1 MAEAQHAQLN
11 RTLKSG
17 AIPRPA
23 NRASTGIGR
32 RARLVAGFLSVILLL
47 AKHGF
52 MVGVDAV
59 FAVHIMEAC
68 LAGSYVADLALVCHS
83 TRKWS
88 SLLKERRFEFTLF
101 SLFGLVAVTLQ
112 TSVQMRMAISQW
124 LDQGPQEIWIH
135 LLELY
140 LLLNVLLQLLRL
152 HRRLLFRTARPEWI
166 LAGSFGIL
174 ILAGTLLL
182 VLPRS
187 SADPA
192 APFSLMD
199 AFFTA
204 TSASCVTGLTIR
216 DTGTALSFL
225 GQTIVAVLMQC
236 GGLGIMTF
244 VAFLAV
250 TSSEALPVPQMLA
263 FRRLVGARTPAVL
276 KRQVLAII
284 LFTLLVESL
293 GAACLFAFLPVEQEG
308 LSRVGWSLFHSIS
321 AFCNAGFSLSPAS
334 VTEYQDNP
342 GVMLTLAVLIVLGGL
357 GFLVVTDLLG
367 LQLSRLPL
375 IRRLP
380 WVRRYN
386 QRVAVYRLP
395 LQTRLSVLVTA
406 LLIVIGFA
414 GFWLLEGGHA
424 LAGKPLTTQF
434 LSSIFQS
441 ITARTAGFNSLPIG
455 ELGTAT
461 LLLIML
467 LMFVGACPVSTGG
480 GIKTVT
486 LAVVLV
492 AFRALIKGRDHVELF
507 GRTLPN
513 KVLLAS
519 MGVVLLYLVVAG
531 LGVFG
536 LVLCDPHLSLRSE
549 MFEVV
554 SALSTVGLSTGI
566 TSELST
572 ASKLILCALMFIG
585 RVGPISLVLAVVR
598 TATPARY
605 RYPEEDLVVG

>member
-11 RTLKSG
+11 QTQKSG
-17 AIPRPA
+17 AIPRQPS
-23 NRASTGIGR
+23 RASIGIGR
-32 RARLVAGFLSVILLL
+32 QARLAVGFFSVAVLLT
-47 AKHGF
+47 KHGF

-59 FAVHIMEAC
+59 LAVHIIEAF
-68 LAGSYVADLALVCHS
+68 LAGCYVADLALVCYR
-83 TRKWS
+83 TRRLA
-88 SLLKERRFEFTLF
+88 SLLEGWRFEFALAC
-101 SLFGLVAVTLQ
+101 LFGLVAVALGM
-112 TSVQMRMAISQW
+112 SVQTRVAISGWFEQE
-124 LDQGPQEIWIH
+124 PQEIWIL

-152 HRRLLFRTARPEWI
+152 HRRLLFRSARPEWI

-182 VLPRS
+182 ILPRS

-192 APFSLMD
+192 EPLSLMD

-216 DTGTALSFL
+216 DTGTALSLL
-225 GQTIVAVLMQC
+225 GQTVVAVLMQC

-250 TSSEALPVPQMLA
+250 TSSEALPVPHTLA

-284 LFTLLVESL
+284 LFTLLVELL
-293 GAACLFAFLPVEQEG
+293 GAACLFAFLPAEQEG

-395 LQTRLSVLVTA
+395 LQTRLSVVVTA

-414 GFWLLEGGHA
+414 GFWLLEAGHV
-424 LAGKPLTTQF
+424 LAGKPLSAQF
-434 LSSIFQS
+434 LSSFFQS

-519 MGVVLLYLVVAG
+519 MGVVLLYFVVAG

-536 LVLCDPHLSLRSE
+536 LVLCDPHLSFRSE

-566 TSELST
+566 TAELST
-572 ASKLILCALMFIG
+572 GSKLILCALMFIG
-585 RVGPISLVLAVVR
+585 RVGPISLVLSVVR
-598 TATPARY
+598 TASPARY
-605 RYPEEDLVVG
+605 RFPEEDLVVG